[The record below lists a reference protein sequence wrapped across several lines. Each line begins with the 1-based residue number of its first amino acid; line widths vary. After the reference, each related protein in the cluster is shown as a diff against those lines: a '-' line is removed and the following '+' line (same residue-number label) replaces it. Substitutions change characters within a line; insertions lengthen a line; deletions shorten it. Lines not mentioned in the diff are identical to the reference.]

1 MYHPPIDSTGGGGL
15 LTSSNISSF
24 LASRGSPPGTWVGK
38 GPGRNYGS
46 VAAPLQLQALCLGV
60 QVTEELP
67 LLPRLKI
74 LSFRGG
80 GQQCHG
86 QRLSRSG
93 EATLLTCLQYLRCTA
108 PFGNE
113 GLGVARSMAWSFEF
127 VLNLSVWVSHTA
139 WPPLIYTFHAR
150 STPPPAARRC
160 G

>member
-1 MYHPPIDSTGGGGL
+1 MSYCL
-15 LTSSNISSF
+15 LNSYYRSSF

-46 VAAPLQLQALCLGV
+46 VAALLQPQALCLGV

-93 EATLLTCLQYLRCTA
+93 EATLLTCLQYLCCTA

-127 VLNLSVWVSHTA
+127 VLNLLCMGIAYGVAALDLYLPCALYPS
-139 WPPLIYTFHAR
+139 AR
-150 STPPPAARRC
+150 